1 MYEDK
6 NHPRDDVI
14 LTDLKQETQLE
25 LSNLKLAQAHLLFMI
40 GKQNIQ
46 DTKTN

>member
-14 LTDLKQETQLE
+14 LTDLKTGDTIGTL
-25 LSNLKLAQAHLLFMI
+25 LKLAQAHLLFMI